1 MTDNRQLT
9 THSTHQQL
17 TNQPQLTTHSDQ
29 RSDHTQPILMND
41 LFPSESDLSIA
52 QKILHLLTHYPR
64 ISPSMMQIGIGSS
77 LPANIWRPVLNKLL
91 EKRIIMQDLIVDMSS
106 TGRQQTHTILYKAQP
121 TTTV

>member
-9 THSTHQQL
+9 TPTQSYQQSTATL
-17 TNQPQLTTHSDQ
+17 TQ
-29 RSDHTQPILMND
+29 QPILMND
-41 LFPSESDLSIA
+41 LFPNEADLSIA

-91 EKRIIMQDLIVDMSS
+91 EKRIVMQDLIVDMSS
-106 TGRQQTHTILYKAQP
+106 TGRQQTHTILYKAP
-121 TTTV
+121 VAPIA